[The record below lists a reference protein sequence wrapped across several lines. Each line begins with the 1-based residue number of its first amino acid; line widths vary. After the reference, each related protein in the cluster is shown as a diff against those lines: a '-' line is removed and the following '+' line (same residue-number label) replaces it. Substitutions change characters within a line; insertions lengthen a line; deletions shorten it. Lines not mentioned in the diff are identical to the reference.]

1 MSFGGRMSFV
11 KHFGFLAVLALGI
24 LSLHRTAAA
33 DAPRVGRNAAAKYF
47 QANGGKTPDSNFD
60 GYEGQPSRRNPSNID
75 SLSTDQRYLAIG
87 VSDYTSSSAYNWGM
101 SGKEE
106 GIGKWGLDMTYR
118 ISEYNNLLDQAVR
131 ISYTE
136 FQAVGKRAS
145 KMSFMYA
152 LTLPDAGS
160 KFPLYFGFA
169 AGPGIFFKQLED
181 ESNLSLDYQLF
192 LGLRLFNVFENTGF
206 YVEAG
211 LKNHLQLTSDGQV
224 NGSYISTGAI
234 FTF

>member
-1 MSFGGRMSFV
+1 MSLIKHLGLVLSFSLIV
-11 KHFGFLAVLALGI
+11 PALAQAN
-24 LSLHRTAAA
+24 
-33 DAPRVGRNAAAKYF
+33 APKVGRNAAAKYF
-47 QANGGKTPDSNFD
+47 QKGNRIGDSQFSKAGEQEED
-60 GYEGQPSRRNPSNID
+60 SADAIPRRNPSNIE
-75 SLSTDQRYLAIG
+75 SLSTEERYLAFG
-87 VSDYTSSSAYNWGM
+87 LSSYMSSDAYNWGM

-106 GIGKWGLDMTYR
+106 NVGKWGFDMTYR
-118 ISEYNNLLDQAVR
+118 VSEYNNLMDQAVR
-131 ISYTE
+131 VSYTE
-136 FQAVGKRAS
+136 FKPAGKRAS

-181 ESNLSLDYQLF
+181 ESSISLDYQLF
-192 LGLRLFNVFENTGF
+192 LGLRLFNLFESTGF

-224 NGSYISTGAI
+224 NGNYISAGAV

>member
-1 MSFGGRMSFV
+1 MSFA
-11 KHFGFLAVLALGI
+11 KHLVFFIVICLG
-24 LSLHRTAAA
+24 TQAQAN
-33 DAPRVGRNAAAKYF
+33 APKVGRNAAAKYF
-47 QANGGKTPDSNFD
+47 QSGNKVGDSRFSQLD
-60 GYEGQPSRRNPSNID
+60 EQATEDVRGTRRYPSNIE
-75 SLSTDQRYLAIG
+75 SLSSNERYLAFG
-87 VSDYTSSSAYNWGM
+87 LSSYMSSVAYNWGTD
-101 SGKEE
+101 GKEE
-106 GIGKWGLDMTYR
+106 QIGKWGVDMTYR

-131 ISYTE
+131 VSYTE
-136 FQAVGKRAS
+136 FKPMDKRSS

-169 AGPGIFFKQLED
+169 AGPGIFFKQLAG
-181 ESNLSLDYQLF
+181 ESSISFDYQLF
-192 LGLRLFNVFENTGF
+192 LGLRLFNLFESAGF

-224 NGSYISTGAI
+224 NGNYVSAGAL

>member
-1 MSFGGRMSFV
+1 MFSV
-11 KHFGFLAVLALGI
+11 KHLGFFIAVC
-24 LSLHRTAAA
+24 LSVQAFHQAAFA
-33 DAPRVGRNAAAKYF
+33 GAPKVGKSAAAKYF
-47 QANGGKTPDSNFD
+47 QSGNKVGDSRFSQLDNSEEATQQRR
-60 GYEGQPSRRNPSNID
+60 YPSSVE
-75 SLSTDQRYLAIG
+75 SLSTDERYLAFG
-87 VSDYTSSSAYNWGM
+87 LSNYMSSDTYNWGM

-106 GIGKWGLDMTYR
+106 SVGKWGVDMTYR

-131 ISYTE
+131 VSYTE
-136 FQAVGKRAS
+136 YKPAGKRAS

-152 LTLPDAGS
+152 MTLPDAGS

-181 ESNLSLDYQLF
+181 ESSISLDYQLY
-192 LGLRLFNVFENTGF
+192 LGLRLFNLFESTGF

-224 NGSYISTGAI
+224 NGNYISTGAI

>member
-1 MSFGGRMSFV
+1 MSVM
-11 KHFGFLAVLALGI
+11 KHLGLFLA
-24 LSLHRTAAA
+24 LSLFIQTQAYATA
-33 DAPRVGRNAAAKYF
+33 PKVGRNAAAKYF
-47 QANGGKTPDSNFD
+47 QSGNKVGDSRFSQAGD
-60 GYEGQPSRRNPSNID
+60 QEEEAAPRRYPSNID
-75 SLSTDQRYLAIG
+75 SLSSEQRYLAFG
-87 VSDYTSSSAYNWGM
+87 LSNYMSSDAYNWGM

-106 GIGKWGLDMTYR
+106 SIGKWGLDMTYR
-118 ISEYNNLLDQAVR
+118 VSEYNNLMDQAVR
-131 ISYTE
+131 VSYTE
-136 FQAVGKRAS
+136 YKPAGKRAS

-181 ESNLSLDYQLF
+181 ESSLSLDYQLF
-192 LGLRLFNVFENTGF
+192 LGLRLFNLFESAGF

-224 NGSYISTGAI
+224 NGNYISVGAI

>member
-1 MSFGGRMSFV
+1 MTLIKQLGL
-11 KHFGFLAVLALGI
+11 FLA
-24 LSLHRTAAA
+24 LSLLIHVQSHATA
-33 DAPRVGRNAAAKYF
+33 PKVGRNAAAKYF
-47 QANGGKTPDSNFD
+47 QTGNKVGDSRFSQAID
-60 GYEGQPSRRNPSNID
+60 QEEETSDPRRYPSNID
-75 SLSTDQRYLAIG
+75 SLSTEQRYLAFG
-87 VSDYTSSSAYNWGM
+87 LSNYMSSDAYNWGM

-106 GIGKWGLDMTYR
+106 SVGKWGLDMTYR
-118 ISEYNNLLDQAVR
+118 VSEYNNLMDQAVR
-131 ISYTE
+131 VSYTE
-136 FQAVGKRAS
+136 FKPAGKRAS

-181 ESNLSLDYQLF
+181 ESSLSLDYQLF
-192 LGLRLFNVFENTGF
+192 LGLRLFNLFESTGF
-206 YVEAG
+206 YIEAG

-224 NGSYISTGAI
+224 NGNYISTGAI

>member
-1 MSFGGRMSFV
+1 MEISNRFV
-11 KHFGFLAVLALGI
+11 ALFAFILTFQIFQSMAV
-24 LSLHRTAAA
+24 AA
-33 DAPRVGRNAAAKYF
+33 PKVGKSAAAKYF
-47 QANGGKTPDSNFD
+47 QANNKVPDSNFEQNNQD
-60 GYEGQPSRRNPSNID
+60 DSAPRRNPSNIE
-75 SLSTDQRYLAIG
+75 SLSTDERYLAFG
-87 VSDYTSSSAYNWGM
+87 LSNYMSTDAYNWGI

-106 GIGKWGLDMTYR
+106 SVGKWGFDMTYR

-131 ISYTE
+131 VSYTE
-136 FQAVGKRAS
+136 FQPAGRKAS

-181 ESNLSLDYQLF
+181 ESSLALDYQLF
-192 LGLRLFNVFENTGF
+192 LGLRLFNLWESAGF

>member
-1 MSFGGRMSFV
+1 MISVTKRL
-11 KHFGFLAVLALGI
+11 GFLFAICLGFQAI
-24 LSLHRTAAA
+24 CLPVFAA
-33 DAPRVGRNAAAKYF
+33 PKVGRNAAAKYF
-47 QANGGKTPDSNFD
+47 QSGGNKVGDNRFSQLEEQ
-60 GYEGQPSRRNPSNID
+60 GEEAQARRYPSSVE
-75 SLSTDQRYLAIG
+75 SLSSEQRYLAFGISNYMS
-87 VSDYTSSSAYNWGM
+87 SDAYNWGM

-106 GIGKWGLDMTYR
+106 GIGKIGLDLTYR

-131 ISYTE
+131 VSYTE
-136 FQAVGKRAS
+136 FKPAGKRAS

-181 ESNLSLDYQLF
+181 ESSLSLDYQLF
-192 LGLRLFNVFENTGF
+192 LGLRLFNLFESAGF

-224 NGSYISTGAI
+224 NGNYVSVGAI